1 MQVLAEHLGGPRCA
15 GCGRLGRVL
24 CQTCLFQVAPAVA
37 PPKVPHL
44 DRVLAAWEYDRV
56 ARALVLALK
65 LKRRREAAVALGA
78 AIVERVWASGLAVDS
93 VTWVPARRKDIRARG
108 FDHARLIAG
117 VVARDLG
124 LPMVQALGRTGP
136 RADQSTLGAQARRTN
151 QIGAF
156 VGRYAGRRVGVVDDL
171 MTTGA
176 TLSDAARAL
185 RDVGAL
191 RVEGLVA
198 CLVS

>member
-1 MQVLAEHLGGPRCA
+1 MQLLAEHLGSPRCA
-15 GCGRLGRVL
+15 GCARVGHVV
-24 CQTCLFQVAPAVA
+24 CEACRSEIAPAL
-37 PPKVPHL
+37 PPPDAQHL
-44 DRVLAAWEYDRV
+44 DRVLAAWDYDGV

-65 LKRRREAAVALGA
+65 LRRRREAATALGA
-78 AIVERVWASGLAVDS
+78 AIVERVWSSGLAVDS
-93 VTWVPARRKDIRARG
+93 ITWIPARKKDIRARG
-108 FDHARLIAG
+108 FDHAHLIAA

-124 LPMVQALGRTGP
+124 LPLVRALDRTGP
-136 RADQSTLGAQARRTN
+136 RADQSTLGAAGRRVN

-156 VGRYAGRRVGVVDDL
+156 VGRYSGRRVGVVDDL

-185 RDVGAL
+185 REVGTL

-198 CLVS
+198 CFVS